1 MQLQQIDF
9 DLHIK
14 SNDGNLVS
22 VQVPS
27 DNGTTNMY
35 LDTIV
40 GLQSNSNYTI
50 LGIKSDPTTRTG
62 VAQEGGGALITKFKG
77 KTTGMFASSFEQ
89 VSRTQNGTTNYGDTT
104 ISVQVGDPM
113 ANGNDNPS
121 MHLGVS
127 KNTTNNK
134 VHNYAELSAYSD
146 NSSNIYNGINM
157 EYYLDSSYGVTRVNT
172 DTLEVHA
179 TNFSQNSNNDTYL
192 RVFGKI
198 DVNNSYVLPNSSG
211 QPGEVLKMPAAGG
224 SNELVWGSAGGT
236 SPWSETNFN
245 LGIILYITITIK

>member
-1 MQLQQIDF
+1 MGIGEWSPDF

-14 SNDGNLVS
+14 SNDGDL

-27 DNGTTNMY
+27 DNGTSNMY

-50 LGIKSDPTTRTG
+50 LGIKSDPSGRTG
-62 VAQEGGGALITKFKG
+62 VDQEGGGALITKFKG

-89 VSRTQNGTTNYGDTT
+89 VSRTTQNGTTNYGDTT

-127 KNTTNNK
+127 ENTNNYK
-134 VHNYAELSAYSD
+134 VHNYAELSAYSN

-157 EYYLDSSYGVTRVNT
+157 EHYFDNGNNYGVTRVNT
-172 DTLEVHA
+172 DTLEIHLQILVRIL
-179 TNFSQNSNNDTYL
+179 NDTYL

-198 DVNNSYVLPNSSG
+198 DMNNSYVYPIH
-211 QPGEVLKMPAAGG
+211 
-224 SNELVWGSAGGT
+224 LV
-236 SPWSETNFN
+236 N
-245 LGIILYITITIK
+245 LR